1 MLAATTIGGNQV
13 AMPLPPEPFPAA
25 LERRKAR
32 WETYGEHRYLR
43 LTDDFR
49 GLPKGT
55 LAWEE
60 RLIPG
65 YPRIGR
71 IFRLEQGLAQQF
83 AGTFWMEEKID
94 GFNIRIFRAGDELL
108 ALSRG
113 GYVCPF
119 ATDRV
124 PDFIPMALFE
134 SHPDLVLCAELAGP
148 DNPYTQGGPSFVRED
163 VQLFVFDVMRLGQP
177 GFVPQAEKQ
186 ALCATFQLP
195 VPRVFGQFSPAD
207 WREVLRL
214 VDGLDAG
221 GREGAVFKEDAPQ
234 GHRTKYVTAW
244 SGVYDIAVRADDTV
258 ELPGDFFTGRILR
271 MALYLDE
278 VGRERDAGLERE
290 LGRAFLEG
298 LGRSVERFK
307 REGRVAHDFRCRFRR
322 RENALAF
329 MEHLRAIL
337 GHTHVTQRRL
347 EEEGGYWVLEF
358 EKEVPKLTGLLHQ
371 LFRGVSILD

>member
-1 MLAATTIGGNQV
+1 MS
-13 AMPLPPEPFPAA
+13 LPPEPFPSA

-49 GLPKGT
+49 GFPKGT
-55 LAWEE
+55 LAWDD

-83 AGTFWMEEKID
+83 SGPFWMEEKID
-94 GFNIRIFRAGDELL
+94 GFNIRIFRCGQEML

-119 ATDRV
+119 ATDRA
-124 PDFIPMALFE
+124 PEFIPLDLFDA
-134 SHPDLVLCAELAGP
+134 HPDLVLCAELAGP
-148 DNPYTQGGPSFVRED
+148 DNPYTQGGPSFVSED
-163 VQLFVFDVMRLGQP
+163 VRLFAFDMMRLGHP
-177 GFVPQAEKQ
+177 GFLSQAEKT
-186 ALCATFQLP
+186 ALCNAFQLP
-195 VPRVFGQFSPAD
+195 VPRDFGRFVPGD
-207 WREVLRL
+207 WRDILTIVER
-214 VDGLDAG
+214 LDAE
-221 GREGAVFKEDAPQ
+221 GREGAVFKEDSPL
-234 GHRTKYVTAW
+234 GHRTKFVTAW

-278 VGRERDAGLERE
+278 TGRERDERLERE
-290 LGRAFLEG
+290 LGRAFLDG

-307 REGRVAHDFRCRFRR
+307 RDGRVAHDFRCRFRR

-329 MEHLRAIL
+329 MDHLRAIL
-337 GHTHVTQRRL
+337 GHTHIAQRRL
-347 EEEGGYWVLEF
+347 EEEGNFWVLEF

-371 LFRGVSILD
+371 LFRGASILD